1 MGISLPQAGWQATR
15 ENVLHM
21 AQMAESEGFD
31 SVWVFE
37 RLLWPI
43 NPQTPYVATPD
54 GSLPEEYQIM
64 LDPLETLTFVAAN
77 TRKVSLGTSVIDM
90 LFHNPVV
97 LARRLASLDIFSEG
111 RAIAGFGIGWSKDE
125 YQASNIPF
133 NNKGKRAD
141 EYVRVLKKIW
151 AEDNVEFKGQYY
163 NIPQSKI
170 GPKPVQKPHM
180 PIYLGGFSPNALKR
194 IVDNDLNGWLG
205 IIGGMVPL
213 GYVKSIIQGFRD
225 EAIKANRNVDNF
237 KIVLLAYPYIKDN
250 PFISPG
256 KNGME
261 RPTLEGT
268 MDEIGDDINKIKD
281 LGVDHIIFG
290 YNFSSIGKDVDKMI
304 DLTKQF
310 TKFAR

>member
-1 MGISLPQAGWQATR
+1 MKIGIVLPNVGKMATR

-21 AQMAESEGFD
+21 AQMAEREGFD

-43 NPQTPYVATPD
+43 NPQSQYPSTSD
-54 GSLPEEYQIM
+54 GRLPEEYKIA

-77 TRKVSLGTSVIDM
+77 TSKISLGTSVIDM

-125 YQASNIPF
+125 YRASNIPF

-151 AEDNVEFKGQYY
+151 TEENVEFKGQYY
-163 NIPQSKI
+163 SIPQSKI

-180 PIYLGGFSPNALKR
+180 PIYLGGFSPNTLKR

-205 IIGGMVPL
+205 GIGGTASF
-213 GYVKSIIQGFRD
+213 GYIENSISILRNEINQARKSPSDFKISLIASIELDDSKSFD
-225 EAIKANRNVDNF
+225 DANRSSLTGSMKQVGSD
-237 KIVLLAYPYIKDN
+237 LL
-250 PFISPG
+250 
-256 KNGME
+256 
-261 RPTLEGT
+261 
-268 MDEIGDDINKIKD
+268 KIKD
-281 LGVDHIIFG
+281 LGVNEIIFLH
-290 YNFSSIGKDVDKMI
+290 NFSSIGKDVDKMI
-304 DLTKQF
+304 DLTKQLA
-310 TKFAR
+310 KFAR